1 MRVSTERGVWGGRE
15 RMGEGENGG
24 EWIERD
30 RVCESAENERGWS
43 GWEWKKL
50 IRGLSSKTDDAQISS
65 SIPQIFILKTLCTT
79 VMYAP
84 VKCKVEKIF
93 ARYPINR

>member
-43 GWEWKKL
+43 GWEWKK
-50 IRGLSSKTDDAQISS
+50 
-65 SIPQIFILKTLCTT
+65 
-79 VMYAP
+79 
-84 VKCKVEKIF
+84 
-93 ARYPINR
+93 